1 MNAIDVRQIVKK
13 FGDFTAVNGISFAV
27 EDGEI
32 FGLLG
37 PNGAGK
43 STLIR
48 MLVTLLPPTAGTA
61 VVNGFDIRKDADGVR
76 KSIGVIPQAMTS
88 DLELSVEENLIIFAK
103 LYSVPRQKREKLID
117 ELLEAVELTKWRTAP
132 VKNLSGGMRRR
143 VEIARG
149 LVHEPRIF
157 FLDEPT
163 TGLDPVSR
171 VAVWEMLTNIKSHRQ
186 LTILITTHYM
196 DEADRL
202 CDRKRLAYHDSISR
216 NGGTSRGRCEIALCA
231 KHNAGRRVRPL
242 HRAAVARR
250 AAESLQLRHAAQ
262 TRNAA
267 MNRMLAIIEREM
279 RKFFRSPALMM
290 VSMIFPLVQLIV
302 LGNAF
307 GGKIRDAR
315 VGLVDQDGG
324 TQALRIR
331 EAFDSVR
338 ANMRTF
344 EPVYYNN
351 DKQAMEDVRNGKIQ
365 GAVVI
370 PPQYSRRVY
379 EQSQPRIALIVDN
392 SDNFMS
398 STLEDELTQI
408 TNALNNPTVEPRMLQ
423 QTVLQIVE
431 LYPYIEYMKYL
442 LPGSIALAMFV
453 SVMIGGGM
461 LYIDDKARGVHEGY
475 LVTPITKAELVLGL
489 NAASVVKA
497 VMVGVVITVVGCLL
511 AGVGTLFSFSTA
523 LGLLLMILLTA
534 AALNTM
540 MFLLVVR
547 VDDPLVPRA
556 IFGILNT
563 LLFFP
568 SGAVYPIQAFPWWLR
583 GIARVDPF
591 TFAVHGFKT
600 LLLKEAGL
608 SAIVPDMF

>member
-1 MNAIDVRQIVKK
+1 
-13 FGDFTAVNGISFAV
+13 
-27 EDGEI
+27 
-32 FGLLG
+32 
-37 PNGAGK
+37 
-43 STLIR
+43 
-48 MLVTLLPPTAGTA
+48 
-61 VVNGFDIRKDADGVR
+61 
-76 KSIGVIPQAMTS
+76 
-88 DLELSVEENLIIFAK
+88 
-103 LYSVPRQKREKLID
+103 
-117 ELLEAVELTKWRTAP
+117 
-132 VKNLSGGMRRR
+132 
-143 VEIARG
+143 
-149 LVHEPRIF
+149 
-157 FLDEPT
+157 
-163 TGLDPVSR
+163 
-171 VAVWEMLTNIKSHRQ
+171 
-186 LTILITTHYM
+186 
-196 DEADRL
+196 
-202 CDRKRLAYHDSISR
+202 
-216 NGGTSRGRCEIALCA
+216 
-231 KHNAGRRVRPL
+231 
-242 HRAAVARR
+242 
-250 AAESLQLRHAAQ
+250 
-262 TRNAA
+262 

-307 GGKIRDAR
+307 GGKIKDAR

-324 TQALRIR
+324 TQELKIR

-475 LVTPITKAELVLGL
+475 LVTPITKSELVFGL
-489 NAASVVKA
+489 NAAGAIKA
-497 VMVGVVITVVGCLL
+497 VLTGVIITVIGSML
-511 AGVGTLFSFSTA
+511 AGVGTLFNPGTA
-523 LGLLLMILLTA
+523 LGLIIMILLTSLA
-534 AALNTM
+534 FNTM
-540 MFLLVVR
+540 MFLLMVR
-547 VDDPLVPRA
+547 VEDPLVPRA
-556 IFGILNT
+556 MFGILNT

-568 SGAVYPIQAFPWWLR
+568 SGSIYPVQAFPWWLR
-583 GIARVDPF
+583 AIAKADPF
-591 TFAVHGFKT
+591 TYAVHGFKS
-600 LLLKEAGL
+600 LLLKETGL
-608 SAIVPDMF
+608 SAIVPDMVYLTVFAVITLSLATPLFKRTL